1 VFVDS
6 DGFDYQFCQFL
17 AINRTFNFRHQG
29 EPMVKRPTLLICVL
43 SFAFAF
49 AQQVEPREPQS
60 QQGDRKV
67 NAEQV
72 TDDTIQLMRQ
82 DIRSQRKQIVAANL
96 PLTEAES
103 IKFWPAYDRYVVDH
117 SKIYDTR
124 YALIKE
130 YAKNYN
136 AMTEDQAR
144 SFITRWTKTEE
155 QMAQLRLTW
164 IPEFEKVI
172 SAKKTAMFFQI
183 DRRLG
188 LMVELKLSS
197 EIPLAKP

>member
-1 VFVDS
+1 
-6 DGFDYQFCQFL
+6 
-17 AINRTFNFRHQG
+17 
-29 EPMVKRPTLLICVL
+29 MVKRTLLICLLL

-49 AQQVEPREPQS
+49 AQDKPEPQQPES
-60 QQGDRKV
+60 QQSERKV
-67 NAEQV
+67 SAEQV

-82 DIRSQRKQIVAANL
+82 DIRLQRKQIVAANL
-96 PLTEAES
+96 PLTEPES
-103 IKFWPAYDRYVVDH
+103 IKSWPVYDRYVVDH
-117 SKIYDTR
+117 SKICGAR

-130 YAKNYN
+130 YAMSYN
-136 AMTEDQAR
+136 TLTEDQAR

-155 QMAQLRLTW
+155 QMAQLRLKW

-188 LMVELKLSS
+188 QMVELKLSS
-197 EIPLAKP
+197 EIPLVKP

>member
-1 VFVDS
+1 MTK
-6 DGFDYQFCQFL
+6 L
-17 AINRTFNFRHQG
+17 R
-29 EPMVKRPTLLICVL
+29 TLLICVL
-43 SFAFAF
+43 LLFAFAF
-49 AQQVEPREPQS
+49 SHQAQPQQPES

-67 NAEQV
+67 SAEQV

-96 PLTEAES
+96 PLTEPES
-103 IKFWPAYDRYVVDH
+103 IKFWPVYDRYVVEH

-124 YALIKE
+124 YTLIKE

-136 AMTEDQAR
+136 TMTEDQAR

>member
-1 VFVDS
+1 MKFH
-6 DGFDYQFCQFL
+6 
-17 AINRTFNFRHQG
+17 TF
-29 EPMVKRPTLLICVL
+29 LICMLV
-43 SFAFAF
+43 SSVFTF
-49 AQQVEPREPQS
+49 AQGAQPQQPES
-60 QQGDRKV
+60 QQADRKV
-67 NAEQV
+67 SAEQV

-103 IKFWPAYDRYVVDH
+103 IKFWPVYDRYVVDH
-117 SKIYDTR
+117 SKIYDAR

-136 AMTEDQAR
+136 TMTEDQAR
-144 SFITRWTKTEE
+144 NFITRWTKTEE
-155 QMAQLRLTW
+155 QMAQLRLAW
-164 IPEFEKVI
+164 IPEFEKVT

>member
-1 VFVDS
+1 MK
-6 DGFDYQFCQFL
+6 L
-17 AINRTFNFRHQG
+17 R
-29 EPMVKRPTLLICVL
+29 TLLICAL
-43 SFAFAF
+43 PFAFAF
-49 AQQVEPREPQS
+49 AQEAKPQQPDA

-67 NAEQV
+67 SADQV
-72 TDDTIQLMRQ
+72 TDDMIQLMRQ
-82 DIRSQRKQIVAANL
+82 DIRSQRKQLVAANL
-96 PLTEAES
+96 PLTEPES
-103 IKFWPAYDRYVVDH
+103 VKFWPVYDRYVVEH
-117 SKIYDTR
+117 SKIYDMR

-130 YAKNYN
+130 YAKSYN
-136 AMTEDQAR
+136 TMTDDQAR

-172 SAKKTAMFFQI
+172 SAKKTMMFFQI